1 MQWFFWTLGILSI
14 GYWAQLSM
22 KARVSQVRGAWELEH
37 PRPVATSAAPSSGDV
52 VGRLEI
58 PRLSLS
64 TVVFEGADKDV
75 LERGAGHLPGS
86 AQPGDR
92 GNAVLAAHRDTFFR
106 PLRDVRIGDIV
117 RIHTPPKD
125 SVYIVESA
133 RVVEPDEVD
142 VVKPTPSPVLT
153 LITCYPFRYIGPA
166 PERFVVRAALVS
178 D

>member
-1 MQWFFWTLGILSI
+1 MQWFFWTLGILSV
-14 GYWAQLSM
+14 GYWAQLSV
-22 KARVSQVRGAWELEH
+22 KARVSQVRGAWELER
-37 PRPVATSAAPSSGDV
+37 PRPEMTSAAPASGDV

-64 TVVFEGADKDV
+64 TVVFEGADEDV

-106 PLRDVRIGDIV
+106 PLRDIRVGDV
-117 RIHTPPKD
+117 VKIHTQPKD

-133 RVVEPDEVD
+133 RVVQPDEVD
-142 VVKPTPSPVLT
+142 VLRPTSKPALT
-153 LITCYPFRYIGPA
+153 LITCYPFRYIGSA